1 MAKPVY
7 FQWQNEILCKT
18 IYPMRLEK
26 LRDFLVY
33 FQEVAVWAEYKE
45 KSLDEIP
52 EQVRA
57 YEEAQSA
64 TLVRAAETYN
74 SLREY
79 FLTEDA
85 TSLLEKKYSQPDPD
99 EILEVNNL
107 HATFR
112 SYFPKYDDVRKERYF
127 VSQRIAAWK
136 VRRQSLQR
144 RISSQQRRV
153 DSIQPDHPK
162 RPEEEEKLDRLQSVT
177 LAMLDDE
184 LDQLIAFEEAIG
196 NIEARKLELD
206 RTRKNL
212 LRRKNELARQLNGL
226 QARITPLETKKDE
239 LSAEQTRL
247 QNPPDRNALEAY
259 FLNED
264 VSEPVRAEYPEIDTS
279 TLDTIN
285 AIHKEF
291 AQNYAYAKSLDGKA
305 GTARTYY
312 WRMREVQRTT
322 QREVAKLEADL
333 RNMPPNWS
341 HRAEREAALVNK
353 RDTSLP
359 VITAELN
366 KLMDFQAALLNAQK
380 SEAEIKS
387 MLDAKAKEL
396 AGVEENLSEL
406 QSQAAELQTE
416 LDEIEAKLAVPEEEK
431 LVKYTPEKPVT
442 VRDIALWKAQAYE
455 ESLEN
460 KNQYELLDEIHQRF
474 MREPERYPLWLQYMV
489 VHFSGMRYASA
500 HGSWADPKDLLV
512 RLREPDVEEEVKN
525 MDDET
530 VARECAER
538 VAAYEG
544 NATPRPKLS
553 DATEKEWTQK
563 IGWYLPNLK
572 SNSPSWRRRGLMDMR
587 KAEQAYEIMSMPTQE
602 ALDAL
607 LAMKDQFP
615 AWAWKLIVKLTP
627 LRLTE
632 VTDPGWEKLTPAEEQ
647 ESYSHENYPM
657 RRLIDEWANFD
668 ATAWRAEHGRTHEL
682 IVTRAVCN
690 ETAEHIQHL
699 RGRLPPGGLTPKPG
713 WYRKNEKE
721 DIIHGNP
728 EPYYVKANTA
738 EQYTPG
744 ASVLW
749 LRFVNSM
756 PNPWQ
761 VAKPVETK
769 DKVGLLP
776 GTFMRGK
783 GEGGKNDSSWKYK
796 MAEVTTRE
804 RFLYAQDAKGHKGGR
819 KTKQQQ
825 FLRWIHEATVVEV
838 AETAEGTMVITY
850 ETALPDDYKG
860 TSSIGIFKKPLRY
873 FLADFMVEGNEDTYN
888 RSFVG
893 YVPEGDVPV
902 EHLHKMLDWEKIF
915 RK

>member
-26 LRDFLVY
+26 LRDFLVF
-33 FQEVAVWAEYKE
+33 FQEIDLWGEYKD
-45 KSLDEIP
+45 KSLDDIP
-52 EQVRA
+52 EQVQA
-57 YEEAQSA
+57 YEKAQAA
-64 TLVRAAETYN
+64 TLVRAAAAYN
-74 SLREY
+74 SLRKY
-79 FLTEDA
+79 FLTEDL
-85 TSLLEKKYSQPDPD
+85 TPIFEKKYTEHDLD
-99 EILEVNNL
+99 EIVQIANL
-107 HATFR
+107 HATFN
-112 SYFPKYDDVRKERYF
+112 SYFPKYNDIRKEKYF
-127 VSQRIAAWK
+127 VTQRIAAWK

-162 RPEEEEKLDRLQSVT
+162 HLEEEEKLKRLQTVT
-177 LAMLDDE
+177 LTMLDDE

-196 NIEARKLELD
+196 NIETRKLELD
-206 RTRKNL
+206 KTRKNL
-212 LRRKNELARQLNGL
+212 LRRKDEHTRQLNGL
-226 QARITPLETKKDE
+226 RARITPLEAKKDE

-247 QNPPDRNALEAY
+247 QNPPDKDALEAY
-259 FLNED
+259 FLNTD
-264 VSEPVRAEYPEIDTS
+264 VSEPLHAGFPEIDAS

-285 AIHKEF
+285 AIYKEF
-291 AQNYAYAKSLDGKA
+291 AQNYAYAKSLDGKV
-305 GTARTYY
+305 GTVRTYY
-312 WRMREVQRTT
+312 WRMREVQRTV
-322 QREVAKLEADL
+322 QKEVAKLEADL

-341 HRAEREAALVNK
+341 HRAEHQAALINK
-353 RDTSLP
+353 RNTSLP
-359 VITAELN
+359 VITAELG
-366 KLMDFQAALLNAQK
+366 KLTDFQAALLNSQK
-380 SEAEIKS
+380 SDVEIQS
-387 MLDAKAKEL
+387 MLDVKAKEL
-396 AGVEENLSEL
+396 AGIEKDLSDL
-406 QSQAAELQTE
+406 QSQAAELQSE
-416 LDEIEAKLAVPEEEK
+416 LDDIEAKLAIPDEEN

-442 VRDIALWKAQAYE
+442 VRDIVLWRAQTYE
-455 ESLEN
+455 ELLEN

-474 MREPERYPLWLQYMV
+474 MREPDRYPLWLQYMV

-512 RLREPDVEEEVKN
+512 RLRAPDIEEEVKT

-544 NATPRPKLS
+544 NATPRPKLA

-563 IGWYLPNLK
+563 VGWYLPNLK
-572 SNSPSWRRRGLMDMR
+572 SNSPNTRRRGLTNMR
-587 KAEQAYEIMSMPTQE
+587 KTEQAYKIMHNPTQE
-602 ALDAL
+602 ALNAL

-668 ATAWRAEHGRTHEL
+668 ATAWRAEHGRSHEL

-699 RGRLPPGGLTPKPG
+699 RGHLPPGGLTPKPG

-721 DIIHGNP
+721 NIIHGNP
-728 EPYYVKANTA
+728 GPYYVKADTA

-744 ASVLW
+744 ASILW

-776 GTFMRGK
+776 GTFIRGK

-796 MAEVTTRE
+796 MGEVTTRE
-804 RFLYAQDAKGHKGGR
+804 RFLYTQDAKGHKGGR
-819 KTKQQQ
+819 KTRQQQ

-860 TSSIGIFKKPLRY
+860 TSSIGIFKKPLSY
-873 FLADFMVEGNEDTYN
+873 FLSDGGEDTYN

-893 YVPEGDVPV
+893 YVPEENVPLDD
-902 EHLHKMLDWEKIF
+902 LHKMLDWGKILP
-915 RK
+915 R